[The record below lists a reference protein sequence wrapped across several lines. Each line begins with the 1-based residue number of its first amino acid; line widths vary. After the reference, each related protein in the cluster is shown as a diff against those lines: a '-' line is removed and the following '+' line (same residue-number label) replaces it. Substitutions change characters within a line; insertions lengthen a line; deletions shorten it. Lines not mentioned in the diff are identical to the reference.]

1 MYLGFLLLFHHLL
14 DHGRGRTSTFE
25 VDHFATASTRLT
37 KKKLLQDTRLCQY
50 KIKSTEMN

>member
-25 VDHFATASTRLT
+25 VDHFATAGTRLT